1 MTGADPNLIF
11 DIRDEGGNMKQ
22 KKVHKHPELASGKP
36 FNRTIHP
43 GETFEKEQDVSR
55 LFDMTEPG
63 KYVIQVYRRATDD
76 GRGAT
81 VKSNTITVT
90 VTPADAPTAQQ

>member
-1 MTGADPNLIF
+1 
-11 DIRDEGGNMKQ
+11 
-22 KKVHKHPELASGKP
+22 
-36 FNRTIHP
+36 
-43 GETFEKEQDVSR
+43 VSR

-76 GRGAT
+76 GRGAI

-90 VTPADAPTAQQ
+90 VTPADTPTAQR